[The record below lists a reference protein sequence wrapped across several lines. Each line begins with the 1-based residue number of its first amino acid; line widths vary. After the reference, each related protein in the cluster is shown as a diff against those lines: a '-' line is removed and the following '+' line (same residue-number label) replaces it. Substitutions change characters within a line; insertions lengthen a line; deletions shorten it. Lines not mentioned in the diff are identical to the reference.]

1 MKLHRISLLLL
12 YTLTLLMV
20 IHLTAAGF
28 DYYLL
33 PLVDRPHN
41 ALHADW
47 KPGGLIGHGVGVIG
61 SLMMMMLL
69 LYSVRK
75 RFRFMHGRGNI
86 RYWLNYHIWLG
97 VTGPLLV
104 IFHSSLKFHGIIAI
118 SFWSMIA
125 VALSGVFGRY
135 LYMQIPHNLSGEDL
149 SASEIRERETEMT
162 NQLQVVYG
170 MSGVTVDRILKTI
183 GAGQAGSSTAWSVIF
198 SWLFSDLKLLFT
210 LKRLRRTLCDDHA
223 CDATQVSE
231 IIGLA
236 RRLAILKRR
245 IIFFGKTK
253 QLLHY
258 WHIIHRPFAAVMLVI
273 MLVHSVVAVLFGYK
287 RIFF

>member
-1 MKLHRISLLLL
+1 MKLHKISLLLL
-12 YTLTLLMV
+12 YSLTLLMV
-20 IHLTAAGF
+20 IYLVAAGF
-28 DYYLL
+28 EYYNL
-33 PLVDRPHN
+33 PLVERPRH

-61 SLMMMMLL
+61 SLMMVLLL

-75 RFRFMHGRGNI
+75 RFRFMHRFGNI

-97 VTGPLLV
+97 ITGPLLV
-104 IFHSSLKFHGIIAI
+104 IFHSSFKFHGIIAI

-135 LYMQIPHNLSGEDL
+135 LYLQIPHNLSGEDL
-149 SASEIRERETEMT
+149 SASDIRERETQMT
-162 NQLQVVYG
+162 NQLRDAYG
-170 MSGVTVDRILKTI
+170 VSGETVDRIFKTI
-183 GAGQAGSSTAWSVIF
+183 GAGQAGSLTAWSVMF
-198 SWLFSDLKLLFT
+198 SWLLSDLKLPFT
-210 LKRLRRTLCDDHA
+210 LMRLRRILSADHA
-223 CDATQVSE
+223 CDAAQIRE

-236 RRLAILKRR
+236 RRLAVLKRR
-245 IIFFGKTK
+245 IVFFGKTK

-273 MLVHSVVAVLFGYK
+273 MLVHSVIAILFGYK
-287 RIFF
+287 WIF